1 MLAQMKQEMGVE
13 LDTQLGV
20 KNDAVFKDIQGP
32 EKQGN
37 DDFLNNLKKL

>member
-13 LDTQLGV
+13 LDAQLGV
-20 KNDAVFKDIQGP
+20 KNEQVFKDIQGP
-32 EKQGN
+32 QQQGN